1 MSFLKETLENV
12 QCDNCKTTYQDESTG
27 YAFWLDKNDA
37 WECANE
43 DGWTE
48 NSEKHYCP
56 KCHDYNDEDELII
69 NTERTKID
77 NSVFPK
83 HLLDKITTE
92 PFDYFLG
99 VDTYDK
105 KAMALCLSR
114 KTEKG
119 VEILLSKVSQ
129 DEVSFENEVKLL
141 SELFNANVLRTES

>member
-1 MSFLKETLENV
+1 MSIEKVKMFTV
-12 QCDNCKTTYQDESTG
+12 ICDNCKESADEGSD
-27 YAFWLDKNDA
+27 YSCWNDENGA
-37 WECANE
+37 KEVAMESGFINE
-43 DGWTE
+43 NGND
-48 NSEKHYCP
+48 YCP
-56 KCHDYNDEDELII
+56 KCYNYNDEDELEI
-69 NTERTKID
+69 NSERTKTD

-83 HLLDKITTE
+83 HLLDNITTE
-92 PFDYFLG
+92 LVDYFLG

-141 SELFNANVLRTES
+141 SELFNANVLRTQS